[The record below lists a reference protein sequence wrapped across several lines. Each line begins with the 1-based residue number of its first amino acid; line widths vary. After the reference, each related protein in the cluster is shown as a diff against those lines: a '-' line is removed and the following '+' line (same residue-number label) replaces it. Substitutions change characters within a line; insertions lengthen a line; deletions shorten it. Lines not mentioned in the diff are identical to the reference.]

1 MRYAFPCNIVRDE
14 EEERATGREAYVVTF
29 PDIPEAITCGW
40 SWEEALEMAEDC
52 LGVALSFYVDR
63 REDIPMPRPLA
74 DGQVLIPVPL
84 IVAAKL
90 TLYTAMRRQGIT
102 NVALAARLG
111 MQENAVRSLV
121 NPDHRSHFSQ
131 IEKALRAVGCSLVVE
146 DMAPPQA
153 EHYTLPAVQLTANV

>member
-1 MRYAFPCNIVRDE
+1 MRYAFPCNVIRDD
-14 EEERATGREAYVVTF
+14 EEERATGREAYNVSF

-63 REDIPMPRPLA
+63 REDIPSPSPVSR
-74 DGQVLIPVPL
+74 GQVLVPVPL

-102 NVALAARLG
+102 NVALASRLG
-111 MQENAVRSLV
+111 VQENAVRRLV
-121 NPDHRSHFSQ
+121 NPNHRSHIGQ
-131 IEKALRAVGCSLVVE
+131 VEKALKAVGRSLVVE
-146 DMAPPQA
+146 DMA
-153 EHYTLPAVQLTANV
+153 TAAG

>member
-1 MRYAFPCNIVRDE
+1 MRYAFPCNIVRDD
-14 EEERATGREAYVVTF
+14 EEERATGREAYNVTF

-40 SWEEALEMAEDC
+40 SWKEALEMAEDC
-52 LGVALSFYVDR
+52 LGVSLSFYVDR
-63 REDIPMPRPLA
+63 REDIPRPSPVV

-111 MQENAVRSLV
+111 VQENAVRRLV
-121 NPDHRSHFSQ
+121 NPSHRSHIGQ
-131 IEKALRAVGCSLVVE
+131 VEKALRAVGRSLVVE
-146 DMAPPQA
+146 DMAA
-153 EHYTLPAVQLTANV
+153 ASG

>member
-1 MRYAFPCNIVRDE
+1 MRYAFPCNIVRDD
-14 EEERATGREAYVVTF
+14 EEERATGREAYNVTF

-52 LGVALSFYVDR
+52 LGVSLSFYVDR
-63 REDIPMPRPLA
+63 REDIPRPSPLV

-111 MQENAVRSLV
+111 VQENAVRRLV
-121 NPDHRSHFSQ
+121 NPKSPISYQPSREGASSRR
-131 IEKALRAVGCSLVVE
+131 ALAGGGRYGSRLRLIPFRFDYAV
-146 DMAPPQA
+146 
-153 EHYTLPAVQLTANV
+153 N